1 MLDGFEVTTLEETM
15 LGGNQWKQD
24 SNRLMW
30 NKANEIIQNQLSR
43 DGSTDIPDATVD
55 SIQLIPMQ
63 IRSFVMTVN

>member
-1 MLDGFEVTTLEETM
+1 MTTLEETM

>member
-1 MLDGFEVTTLEETM
+1 M

-24 SNRLMW
+24 SNRLLW
-30 NKANEIIQNQLSR
+30 NKANQIIQNQSSR
-43 DGSTDIPDATVD
+43 DGLIDIPDATVD